1 MNYELMLQF
10 NDHATV
16 VGAAEIF
23 AAVLKNS
30 RRLELK
36 AFRASQTLWQ
46 RWKNH
51 WAHFLV
57 ARIDP
62 LVALRHIGPS

>member
-1 MNYELMLQF
+1 M
-10 NDHATV
+10 
-16 VGAAEIF
+16 AAEIF

-30 RRLELK
+30 RRIELK
-36 AFRASQTLWQ
+36 TFRASQTLWQ

-62 LVALRHIGPS
+62 LVALRHINPG